1 MPGQKVSC
9 PLEPSLACWGLRQFP
24 EHPQDPAPNSSGLC
38 CAVPSGAGHRGSRLL
53 FSPAPRGSVSDHCCA
68 QRPRELSM
76 PLGAWLP
83 AHLAPGPHHPLRA
96 RLRVA
101 EPRAVGPQR
110 LLAEARLRA
119 GHQALLLATATGLG
133 ALGAGRAWGGVRA
146 QPGPKPPPPAPHLR
160 PLGLTSLQEEVYQ
173 LRQGWAPQGWRA
185 GGGVGP
191 AWQWKGRSG
200 RRSRVSTH
208 CTSRT
213 EEPPPQL
220 REHWVPKDRCADKP
234 LCEGHPQLWH
244 IPKSPRDR
252 PRLAGWDREK
262 GTGRGELGKGR
273 GQQGMGLGQVTPA
286 RTQSGWAPPQ
296 VSPSPPWV
304 LHTLLQLPACQVAQG
319 RRWQRRAGWGRPAAA
334 QSSSRPELQRTDLQ
348 TAPRPQVVE
357 HCGGRRP

>member
-9 PLEPSLACWGLRQFP
+9 PLEPSLACWGLRRFP

-146 QPGPKPPPPAPHLR
+146 QPGPKPPPPAPPPQTPRPHL
-160 PLGLTSLQEEVYQ
+160 P
-173 LRQGWAPQGWRA
+173 P
-185 GGGVGP
+185 GGGVPAEAGLGP
-191 AWQWKGRSG
+191 AG
-200 RRSRVSTH
+200 
-208 CTSRT
+208 
-213 EEPPPQL
+213 
-220 REHWVPKDRCADKP
+220 
-234 LCEGHPQLWH
+234 
-244 IPKSPRDR
+244 
-252 PRLAGWDREK
+252 LAGWWRCRPCLAVE
-262 GTGRGELGKGR
+262 GPEWPEVPCVHTLHVPHRGASATAAGALGAE
-273 GQQGMGLGQVTPA
+273 GQVC
-286 RTQSGWAPPQ
+286 G
-296 VSPSPPWV
+296 
-304 LHTLLQLPACQVAQG
+304 
-319 RRWQRRAGWGRPAAA
+319 
-334 QSSSRPELQRTDLQ
+334 Q
-348 TAPRPQVVE
+348 TTV
-357 HCGGRRP
+357 